1 MEIKIRYTCVKKSTT
16 FSNVFTLEEI
26 EHGHAAYWMRIN
38 IASSGEV
45 YRDLH
50 IGKKDASGNDIFNN
64 DILDW
69 GDNFPS
75 KVYYDSDE
83 CAFRIEELGIKEGE
97 FAPRTHDME
106 SQTNPPKILGNV
118 HINNQF
124 QKS

>member
-1 MEIKIRYTCVKKSTT
+1 MDSIKIRYTCVKKLAT
-16 FSNVFTLEEI
+16 FSAVFTLSEI

-38 IASSGEV
+38 LTSSGEV
-45 YRDLH
+45 HRDLWT
-50 IGKKDASGNDIFNN
+50 GKADASNNDIFNN

-97 FAPRTHDME
+97 LAPRTHDME
-106 SQTNPPKILGNV
+106 SSAVPPNILGNI
-118 HINNQF
+118 HLPKIE
-124 QKS
+124 K